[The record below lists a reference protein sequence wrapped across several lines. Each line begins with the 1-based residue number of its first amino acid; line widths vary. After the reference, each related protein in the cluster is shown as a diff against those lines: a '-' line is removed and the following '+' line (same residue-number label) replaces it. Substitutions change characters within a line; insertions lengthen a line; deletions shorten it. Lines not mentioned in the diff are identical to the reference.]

1 MNLKY
6 YASALSGFVIWGLFS
21 LVLRPLQDYAALEIL
36 LYRVLFA
43 TLSIWFINLV
53 FRRRQTKES
62 IRQIA
67 QLDSTEKRKIF
78 ANYIVSGLMLSL
90 NWFVFIYV
98 MNTISVNATSLAY
111 LLCPI
116 LTTVLAASIL
126 GERLKVGQW
135 IAVAFSAFSCLLLS
149 IGHFVDLFYSL
160 LIALTY
166 AIYLILQKS
175 NTRTDK
181 LFSLTI
187 HISLSTIILLPLF
200 GIVGLGANKSMLF
213 YELLL
218 VIAVIFTI
226 IPLFLNAYALKGLNS
241 SLVGILLYI
250 NPVLSFTLAVTYFGE
265 PITFVQMI
273 AYGMIIIAVMWF
285 NLLYF
290 RKPKKPTSPP
300 EEDMPLMPQ

>member
-1 MNLKY
+1 M
-6 YASALSGFVIWGLFS
+6 GFVIWGLFS
-21 LVLRPLQDYAALEIL
+21 LVLRPLHDYAALEIL

-43 TLSIWFINLV
+43 TASIWLINLI
-53 FRRRQTKES
+53 FRRRQTKDS

-67 QLDSTEKRKIF
+67 QFDNSEKRKIF
-78 ANYIVSGLMLSL
+78 ANYIVSALMLSL

-116 LTTVLAASIL
+116 LTTVLAAFIL

-135 IAVAFSAFSCLLLS
+135 VAVAVSAFSCLLLS
-149 IGHFVDLFYSL
+149 LGHFVDLFYSL
-160 LIALTY
+160 MIALTY

-175 NTRTDK
+175 NTRIDK

-187 HISLSTIILLPLF
+187 HITLSTIILLPLF
-200 GIVGLGANKSMLF
+200 GVVGLGANKSMLF
-213 YELLL
+213 YELVL

-226 IPLFLNAYALKGLNS
+226 VPLFLNAYALKGLNS

-265 PITFVQMI
+265 PITYIQMI
-273 AYGMIIIAVMWF
+273 AYGMIIMAVMWF

-290 RKPKKPTSPP
+290 RKPKKTISTP